1 MVSVLGVPK
10 TSLMLDDSL
19 AVLTKL
25 RSCCI
30 RGMVY
35 YSKKKK
41 KSILANRKDTWDKN
55 QVQPGTSFQAF
66 PSSRKYSY

>member
-41 KSILANRKDTWDKN
+41 KINISKQERHMGQK
-55 QVQPGTSFQAF
+55 PGAARHKLPGIPFQ
-66 PSSRKYSY
+66 

>member
-19 AVLTKL
+19 AVLKNLEAIVFTVW
-25 RSCCI
+25 CI
-30 RGMVY
+30 IA
-35 YSKKKK
+35 KKKNQ
-41 KSILANRKDTWDKN
+41 NRKDTWDKN
-55 QVQPGTSFQAF
+55 LVQPGTSFQAF